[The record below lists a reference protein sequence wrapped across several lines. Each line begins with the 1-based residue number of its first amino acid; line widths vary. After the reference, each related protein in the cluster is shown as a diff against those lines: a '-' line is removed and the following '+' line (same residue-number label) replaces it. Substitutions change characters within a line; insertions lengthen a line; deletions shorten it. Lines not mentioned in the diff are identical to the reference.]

1 MFCIWLTTAG
11 GGWVLCWGRPRQPG
25 CCPTPG
31 SVLQHSV
38 AVQAAPCPWM
48 RYYFSAGRA
57 DGGDNAFLKHF
68 DVWCTGSTLDR
79 AKFELD
85 YPGDMAMVAPAW
97 LRNSWKRLYCAALP
111 DNPKLM
117 PRLSNDVEWRQVKML
132 ESQPIDFGGPA
143 DDIPADKWIDML
155 DFCQYVSQLE
165 PRSSVDKMPLLDLC
179 KQLVSFLLKQI
190 KEADFCFKR
199 RSKQMEAEH
208 HAKLEGMREA
218 HHLELQQQRDVL
230 KDWVPREVAAQAEA
244 NQAVDSS
251 LGEHLPVSIVRS
263 PHCPPSCLHL
273 PPFPAHA

>member
-1 MFCIWLTTAG
+1 MPLAAGNDIFFQTEVTLPLVPEARRPEADWTPSRIGEEGFPLPQLTPSRQQPPTSPSSAEAATESTKLSPDSSPKISRVKVTQPFSPAG
-11 GGWVLCWGRPRQPG
+11 SSYKGSLTSSQRGRHKSRVPSEPQARPPPG

-117 PRLSNDVEWRQVKML
+117 PRLSNDVEWRQ
-132 ESQPIDFGGPA
+132 
-143 DDIPADKWIDML
+143 
-155 DFCQYVSQLE
+155 
-165 PRSSVDKMPLLDLC
+165 
-179 KQLVSFLLKQI
+179 
-190 KEADFCFKR
+190 
-199 RSKQMEAEH
+199 
-208 HAKLEGMREA
+208 
-218 HHLELQQQRDVL
+218 
-230 KDWVPREVAAQAEA
+230 
-244 NQAVDSS
+244 
-251 LGEHLPVSIVRS
+251 
-263 PHCPPSCLHL
+263 
-273 PPFPAHA
+273 